1 MTNHSERSHD
11 RTPFDSRRTN
21 RVTLVTP
28 RNPPADAGTLPP
40 DPAEKDEDGNSAPSS
55 ADGG

>member
-11 RTPFDSRRTN
+11 RTPFDSRRTK

-28 RNPPADAGTLPP
+28 RNPPAEAATLSP
-40 DPAEKDEDGNSAPSS
+40 DPAEKDEAGNPTPSS
-55 ADGG
+55 ADGD